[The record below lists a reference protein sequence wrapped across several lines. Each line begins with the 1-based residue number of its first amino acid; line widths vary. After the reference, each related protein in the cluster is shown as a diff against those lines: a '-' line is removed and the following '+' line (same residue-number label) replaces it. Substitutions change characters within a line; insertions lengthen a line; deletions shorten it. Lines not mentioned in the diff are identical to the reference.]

1 MEIRQVVK
9 DYRLAYD
16 AAKLGLLMY
25 HNKCTSEYA
34 IDVLVTWVPT
44 KGSLELGRY
53 YIRLEE

>member
-1 MEIRQVVK
+1 MEIKHIVTNP
-9 DYRLAYD
+9 RLAYD

-25 HNKCTSEYA
+25 HNKCTPEYA

-44 KGSLELGRY
+44 KASLELGRY

>member
-25 HNKCTSEYA
+25 GNNCKAEYR
-34 IDVLVTWVPT
+34 IDTRVTWLPT
-44 KGSLELGRY
+44 KASIETGRY